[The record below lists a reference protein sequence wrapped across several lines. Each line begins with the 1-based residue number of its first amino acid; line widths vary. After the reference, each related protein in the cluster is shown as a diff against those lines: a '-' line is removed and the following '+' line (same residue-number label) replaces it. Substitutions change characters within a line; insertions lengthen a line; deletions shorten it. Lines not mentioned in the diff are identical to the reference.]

1 MAEKETGARDNLQRV
16 ERVFAP
22 KPLATFLS
30 KIDKLTRRDRLRI
43 LDQAL
48 LLLEMNYVHLPL
60 KRAMHAIDPI
70 RRLKLLKFR
79 LEDRESKM
87 EDEMQFHRR
96 LLEIFASLRDV
107 HTHYQLPGYFYN
119 QMAFL
124 PFLIEEYFEPRKTNK
139 KPARGPRQKRA
150 SKGKGRD
157 ELVGKFMVSRIANR
171 FLRSGAHA
179 GPEVANFKPGVEVLF
194 WNGVPIQRAIERNG
208 EIQAGTNP
216 EARFAR
222 GLDSLTSRPLDL
234 SLPPDEDWVA
244 LTYRSKTGA
253 EFTLD
258 KQKWMVG
265 ALDARPLATKTTRRK
280 RAAVDIKKT
289 KINQLKK
296 KLFSQKTRRRA
307 NESFHVQKA
316 FQRNFYA
323 QARIVDG
330 RKIGY
335 VRLFDFAPQD
345 PDKFITEFN
354 RVITAKGFPQE
365 GLIIDVRGNPGGRV
379 TAGQRLLQLFTPRR
393 IMPELFEFIN
403 SPLSLEICRR
413 APKNYQLSKYVES
426 IAENLETGAVYS
438 VGLPFDSEE
447 DCNNI
452 GQVYYGPVILITD
465 ALCYSTT
472 DMFAAGFQ
480 DNEVGK
486 ILGTSDNTG
495 AGGANNWQ
503 HDDLIRVLKTD
514 PNSPFKPLPKSA
526 DLTVA
531 MRRSIRVGPHA
542 GRPLEELGITPDE
555 RHFMTRR
562 DLLEGNVDL
571 IRHAAEILSEKP
583 IHSLS
588 VEPLKRK
595 NSRGVQ
601 VTCRSKIRTAN
612 TLETISY
619 LNINVDGQF
628 YPTISVK
635 NGSIEREPII
645 LRGRRGKAQVRVQA
659 FDGKHN
665 LVAACRY
672 ELED

>member
-1 MAEKETGARDNLQRV
+1 MAEKETGARDKLQKV

-22 KPLATFLS
+22 KPLATFLN

-48 LLLEMNYVHLPL
+48 ILLEMNYVHLPL

-79 LEDRESKM
+79 LEGRESKM

-124 PFLIEEYFEPRKTNK
+124 PFLIEQYFEPRKTRK
-139 KPARGPRQKRA
+139 QAARDLRQGMKSA
-150 SKGKGRD
+150 SKEKGRD
-157 ELVGKFMVSRIANR
+157 ELVEKFMVSRIASGFHR
-171 FLRSGAHA
+171 FAAHA
-179 GPEVANFKPGVEVLF
+179 GPEVVNFKPGVEVLF

-208 EIQAGTNP
+208 ETQAGTNP

-234 SLPPDEDWVA
+234 SLPPDEDWVS
-244 LTYRSKTGA
+244 LTYLSKTG
-253 EFTLD
+253 EGLTLN

-265 ALDARPLATKTTRRK
+265 SLDARPLATKTSRRK
-280 RAAVDIKKT
+280 RAAIDIKKT

-296 KLFSQKTRRRA
+296 KLYSQKTSRA
-307 NESFHVQKA
+307 NESFHVQQA
-316 FQRNFYA
+316 FQQNFYA

-345 PDKFITEFN
+345 PDKFITEFK
-354 RVITAKGFPQE
+354 RVITARGFPQE

-379 TAGQRLLQLFTPRR
+379 RAGQRLLQLFTPRR
-393 IMPELFEFIN
+393 ITPELFEFIN

-413 APKNYQLSKYVES
+413 APKNYELSKYVES
-426 IAENLETGAVYS
+426 ITENLETGAVYS

-447 DCNNI
+447 DCNDI

-503 HDDLIRVLKTD
+503 HDDLMKVLKSD
-514 PNSPFKPLPKSA
+514 PNSPFKPLPKSS

-531 MRRSIRVGPHA
+531 LRRSIRVGPHA

-571 IRHAAEILSEKP
+571 IKHAAEILNEKP
-583 IHSLS
+583 IYWLS
-588 VEPLKRK
+588 VEPCGRK
-595 NSRGVQ
+595 VGTRNVK
-601 VTCRSKIRTAN
+601 VTAKSKIPPGNPQAN
-612 TLETISY
+612 ISHLDIY
-619 LNINVDGQF
+619 LNDRFYQTINA
-628 YPTISVK
+628 K
-635 NGSIEREPII
+635 NGSIEREPIM
-645 LRGRRGKAQVRVQA
+645 LKGRKGKIELLVQA
-659 FDGKHN
+659 FDGTNN
-665 LVAACRY
+665 LVAAYRY
-672 ELED
+672 E